1 MSDADEKIATT
12 NYRSGKLSSADA
24 GHLAWEILEIYGAED
39 DRNLHMLSD
48 RSNCASCLRSG
59 GTALEIWAAN
69 AEMLALQLFFADRED
84 HATAQVITE
93 LLFIIAFSKR
103 GSDEADDLSGFDFNA
118 SPWWRNLTNGLRSAG
133 DAWADDDD
141 EQSGE
146 NASQAAVGRRSAD
159 N

>member
-1 MSDADEKIATT
+1 MSDSGEKIATT
-12 NYRSGKLSSADA
+12 NYRSGQLSSAEA
-24 GHLAWEILEIYGAED
+24 GHLAWEILEIYGAEE
-39 DRNLHMLSD
+39 DRDLHKYLTEQ
-48 RSNCASCLRSG
+48 LRELPSSG
-59 GTALEIWAAN
+59 GTAMEIWAAN
-69 AEMLALQLFFADRED
+69 AEILALQLLFADRED